1 MVRLIEWSRAAVVL
15 GLGAPGLACFLGFW
29 TARRQSAVRHSKAR
43 PAAHSRRECFLRS
56 NCVNAIVR
64 FAVVAALLSST
75 ILPAAARKRSTS
87 YKAPGK
93 TNIEAATRLQIF
105 LDRANFSPGKLD
117 GHYGN
122 FTWKALA
129 LYRQSRGE
137 QPALPPETKAKRD
150 AAPDVN
156 GLDLA
161 SVGPVFVPYTVTD
174 GDLQSI
180 GPLPTGVPEQAKLK
194 FLPYRDAA
202 EAIAEKFHSDVH
214 FLGQLN
220 PGKMKTIKAGDQL
233 TVPDVEPFELASVKD
248 IKPGS
253 DITPQV
259 ANDIGDQ
266 PDSQKGNED
275 ASKGANTG
283 QPVAPPTAVK
293 IDTKT
298 NMLEVHEGDK
308 LVAAYPITI
317 GSAQTTSP
325 IGEWKVR
332 HITKMPTFRYDKEML
347 KHGQRSGNFHLLPPG
362 PNNPVGVMWIALNKK
377 GIGIHGTNDPDSI
390 GRSAS
395 HGCVR
400 LANWD
405 VVRLATKIKS
415 GDAVSIH

>member
-1 MVRLIEWSRAAVVL
+1 MVATIN
-15 GLGAPGLACFLGFW
+15 FW
-29 TARRQSAVRHSKAR
+29 
-43 PAAHSRRECFLRS
+43 
-56 NCVNAIVR
+56 VNAILR
-64 FAVVAALLSST
+64 CAIVAALLSSSVM
-75 ILPAAARKRSTS
+75 PASARRRSAAAKQTPS
-87 YKAPGK
+87 KADV
-93 TNIEAATRLQIF
+93 EAAVRLQIF

-117 GHYGN
+117 GHYGD

-129 LYRQSRGE
+129 FYRISRGE
-137 QPALPPETKAKRD
+137 QPQQPPVQTGTKGNI
-150 AAPDVN
+150 APDVS

-161 SVGPVFVPYTVTD
+161 SVEPVFVPYTVND
-174 GDLQSI
+174 ADLQSV
-180 GPLPTGVPEQAKLK
+180 GPSPSSVSAQAKLK
-194 FLPYRDAA
+194 FLPYHDAA

-214 FLGQLN
+214 FLEQLN
-220 PGKMKTIKAGDQL
+220 PGKMKTIKAGDQIM
-233 TVPDVEPFELASVKD
+233 VPNVEPFELASVKD

-253 DITPQV
+253 DIAPQA
-259 ANDIGDQ
+259 ANDVEDQ

-275 ASKGANTG
+275 ASKEANTG
-283 QPVAPPTAVK
+283 QSAAPPIAVK

-308 LVAAYPITI
+308 LVAAYPVTI

-347 KHGQRSGNFHLLPPG
+347 QHGKRSGNFYLLPPG

-377 GIGIHGTNDPDSI
+377 GIGIHGTNEPDSI

-395 HGCVR
+395 HGCIR

-405 VVRLATKIKS
+405 IVRLATKMKP
-415 GDAVSIH
+415 GDAVSIY